1 MRLGSMPSRRH
12 PVKPVPFRQTQGVRI
27 YQGEQRRTMVGS
39 MAAICRMLD
48 AIPSASL
55 ATGAEGY

>member
-1 MRLGSMPSRRH
+1 MPSRRH

-55 ATGAEGY
+55 AAGAEGY